1 MADLA
6 TKRGYPGLLR
16 RVSMSLDYFVES
28 YAAEALAR
36 NIVDVEEINCR
47 AMVEYC
53 HEQGGE
59 KNKRI

>member
-1 MADLA
+1 MADIA

-16 RVSMSLDYFVES
+16 RVSMSLDYFES

-36 NIVDVEEINCR
+36 NIVDVEEINWR

>member
-1 MADLA
+1 
-6 TKRGYPGLLR
+6 
-16 RVSMSLDYFVES
+16 MSLDYFES

-36 NIVDVEEINCR
+36 NIVDVEEINWR